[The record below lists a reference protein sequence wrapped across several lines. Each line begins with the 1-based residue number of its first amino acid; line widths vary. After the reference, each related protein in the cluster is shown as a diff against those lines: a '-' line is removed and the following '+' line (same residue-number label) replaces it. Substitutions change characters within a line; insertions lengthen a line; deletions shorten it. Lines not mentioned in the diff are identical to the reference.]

1 MECLRAA
8 PEDLR
13 DYFRK
18 TVRRRVNKDRSVT
31 VDKRLFEAPVA
42 LIGKQVEI
50 LYHPESP
57 ELVEI
62 RCGQHSWGVHRALD
76 LHVNSRV
83 TRTRN
88 GTVALHADPTP
99 CAGGKLWEGS

>member
-8 PEDLR
+8 PSDLR

-57 ELVEI
+57 ERVEI
-62 RCGQHSWGVHRALD
+62 RYNQSSWGFHRALD

-83 TRTRN
+83 MRARN
-88 GTVALHADPTP
+88 GSVFLATDPTP
-99 CAGGKLWEGS
+99 CDGGKLWEGN

>member
-1 MECLRAA
+1 M
-8 PEDLR
+8 
-13 DYFRK
+13 
-18 TVRRRVNKDRSVT
+18 RRRVNKDRSVT
-31 VDKRLFEAPVA
+31 VDKRLFEAPVE

-50 LYHPESP
+50 LYHPEHP
-57 ELVEI
+57 EVVEI
-62 RCGQHSWGVHRALD
+62 RCGHRSWGVHRALD

-99 CAGGKLWEGS
+99 CDGGKLWEGS

>member
-1 MECLRAA
+1 
-8 PEDLR
+8 
-13 DYFRK
+13 
-18 TVRRRVNKDRSVT
+18 VT
-31 VDKRLFEAPVA
+31 VDHRLFEAPVE

-62 RCGQHSWGVHRALD
+62 RCGQTSWGFHRPID

-88 GTVALHADPTP
+88 GTLSVCTDPAP
-99 CAGGKLWEGS
+99 CDGGKLWEAD